1 MVKAVEDVQGS
12 LADAAAGEQV
22 LEQMVAEQEHELGGI
37 ERRDRL
43 KVAAGRPDSSA
54 CESVDMGMEIEAVAV
69 ALNGDDD
76 AREGCRIRGDLL
88 EHLPEGLPD
97 RLAEQAEVAAVELEN
112 GAQELG
118 NGEDELGVA
127 DLLEDVA
134 VEPLGEKQDAFLLAC
149 GTEESAFTGIRKDR
163 LVAAAAATKTR
174 EASVKVSTF
183 QMLVHHLA
191 DDGAPDTCAS
201 PRR

>member
-1 MVKAVEDVQGS
+1 
-12 LADAAAGEQV
+12 
-22 LEQMVAEQEHELGGI
+22 
-37 ERRDRL
+37 
-43 KVAAGRPDSSA
+43 
-54 CESVDMGMEIEAVAV
+54 MGMEIEAVAV